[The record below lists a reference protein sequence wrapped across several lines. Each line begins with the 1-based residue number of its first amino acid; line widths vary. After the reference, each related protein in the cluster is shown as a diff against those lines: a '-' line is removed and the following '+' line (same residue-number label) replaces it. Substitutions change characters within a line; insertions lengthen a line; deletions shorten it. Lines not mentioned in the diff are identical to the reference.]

1 MRKKDSRFLIE
12 NGVHFHPLPLED
24 PSSPRQDTE
33 SAVRPALWPTRSP
46 PARSPCSLQK
56 PRSAQAVQGLSRCSR
71 RGSQRKRRKV
81 AAFPRI
87 RHQGLLRGLRP
98 APGGRAPSPV
108 TPPPSP
114 GGARPRVPGLL
125 LPALARAPPPHGADS
140 LSPGGGRG
148 GPRAGSE
155 TDLAERARRGARART
170 AAAGCAGSALTALG
184 RPPVPSG
191 QIPIREAYSR
201 LLRGAWASS
210 GSKSRIPATSEAEQR
225 GGGAALP
232 LTPGGRVCARAGQPW
247 SPWVL
252 IWIRQAA
259 AEGRDG

>member
-1 MRKKDSRFLIE
+1 MFKAGITAQKEESRSL
-12 NGVHFHPLPLED
+12 
-24 PSSPRQDTE
+24 SPD
-33 SAVRPALWPTRSP
+33 SP
-46 PARSPCSLQK
+46 PGAPAR
-56 PRSAQAVQGLSRCSR
+56 
-71 RGSQRKRRKV
+71 
-81 AAFPRI
+81 
-87 RHQGLLRGLRP
+87 
-98 APGGRAPSPV
+98 
-108 TPPPSP
+108 PPPSSWR
-114 GGARPRVPGLL
+114 ARP
-125 LPALARAPPPHGADS
+125 LARDTTPLSRWRAPAGPWTS
-140 LSPGGGRG
+140 LACSRQGTASARTRLLVARRGRG

-170 AAAGCAGSALTALG
+170 AAAGCAGTALTPLG

>member
-1 MRKKDSRFLIE
+1 MTDWKWRAGNWCEKKDSRFLIE

-125 LPALARAPPPHGADS
+125 LPALARAPPPHGPDS

-148 GPRAGSE
+148 G
-155 TDLAERARRGARART
+155 RARAAKLTWRSGRGGVR
-170 AAAGCAGSALTALG
+170 
-184 RPPVPSG
+184 V
-191 QIPIREAYSR
+191 
-201 LLRGAWASS
+201 
-210 GSKSRIPATSEAEQR
+210 R
-225 GGGAALP
+225 GGGSWVCGFSPDRPGAASGP
-232 LTPGGRVCARAGQPW
+232 QRSDSDPGGVLEALKGSLGIFRVQVSDSSHFRGRAAGRGRRPPPYPRRPRVCAGG
-247 SPWVL
+247 
-252 IWIRQAA
+252 AA
-259 AEGRDG
+259 VETPGS